1 MPSLSERFQ
10 LLAHQPLQDTFAD
23 DVRAGLTS
31 DPKSLMCRYF
41 YDQLGSQLFEEIC
54 EQPEYYL
61 TRAETEILQQHGESI
76 AEQMAQEPILVE
88 LGSGSGLKTRI
99 LLNALLS
106 KFGQLTYLPVDI
118 STSMLEESAQQLL
131 QDFPRLSVSGISG
144 EYRFGLQQLKKLSGQ
159 SKLILWLG
167 SNVGNMNRCEAA
179 QFLSEVGSLMLADD
193 RFLMGVDRLKDVQ
206 VLHDAYNDAA
216 GVTARFNLNILGR
229 LQRELH
235 AELDLSNF
243 QHSAKFDPQEG
254 RIEMSLESLCEQT
267 IQLRDLDLTVKLA
280 ANEQILTE
288 HCHKYSESQIK
299 ELAQAAGLEICN
311 WWSDSQQRFSLVMFK
326 AGNPQ
331 L

>member
-23 DVRAGLTS
+23 DVRAGLTAE
-31 DPKSLMCRYF
+31 PKTLMCRYF

-61 TRAETEILQQHGESI
+61 TRAETEILQQHGDSI
-76 AEQMAQEPILVE
+76 AHQMGEEPILVE

-99 LLNALLS
+99 LLSALLA

-118 STSMLEESAQQLL
+118 STTMLEDSAKQLL
-131 QDFPRLSVSGISG
+131 KDFPNLSVSGISG
-144 EYRFGLQQLKKLSGQ
+144 EYRFGLQQLKKMSSQ

-167 SNVGNMNRCEAA
+167 SNVGNMNRDEAG
-179 QFLSEVGSLMLADD
+179 QFLSEIGSLMLNND
-193 RFLMGVDRLKDVQ
+193 RLLMGVDRLKDAQ

-235 AELDLSNF
+235 SDLDLSKF
-243 QHSAKFDPQEG
+243 QHCAKFDSQEG
-254 RIEMSLESLCEQT
+254 RIEMSLKSLCEQT
-267 IQLRDLDLTVKLA
+267 IQLKDLDLTVKLA
-280 ANEQILTE
+280 ANEQIVTE
-288 HCHKYSESQIK
+288 HCHKYSDSQIK
-299 ELAQAAGLEICN
+299 ALAQASGLEICN
-311 WWSDSQQRFSLVMFK
+311 WWSDSQRRFSLVMFR
-326 AGNPQ
+326 ASTPGV
-331 L
+331 